1 MARLRWRQA
10 LPLLALLFA
19 LTNAQLSSIPD
30 LETATQTTATSDET
44 TAQTTQQTTARTTA
58 QDEQS
63 TQSTIPLTN
72 APELSTETTVSS
84 TRGLAAPTVTNTDA
98 AIHLTGIPTI
108 AGAGIP
114 TLVIPWTAG
123 APFMQ
128 QSSLPQGTFFIAVG
142 ATLAF
147 LGACVILWR
156 LMVAWSVNRSV
167 KRTAML
173 ASMSGPSEKGGRT
186 TSSYWGGSSGGG
198 YNRMASSGGPGG
210 KGGYYKDSAY
220 ESTVSLDNLTSAGKP
235 MKPHFR
241 DSAIE
246 RNSPSTGPPPANLFF
261 SPTAQAASQRDSSQ
275 HNMNRNSGYMP
286 SGYYASPSAQA
297 AGGNSNI
304 AIGGN
309 LAPGSYGN
317 TNRYSAT
324 SAPSPPASP
333 GLPPQ
338 TRSSYRQSVSR
349 DSMGMRAQS
358 RDGLRG
364 QSRDGL
370 RGQSRDGLRTQS
382 RDGLRARSRDGLG
395 SNRNSAYLYGQ
406 PSSSSLMVGGQ
417 SVSDLT
423 TAPNSRAPSAY
434 LEELFDNHGSGP
446 RERFQ

>member
-1 MARLRWRQA
+1 MARWL
-10 LPLLALLFA
+10 LTLFLLAPLA
-19 LTNAQLSSIPD
+19 INAQQLSDVPD
-30 LETATQTTATSDET
+30 LETATQTTATS
-44 TAQTTQQTTARTTA
+44 
-58 QDEQS
+58 
-63 TQSTIPLTN
+63 
-72 APELSTETTVSS
+72 TETTDGTTRQTTGRTTQDAQS
-84 TRGLAAPTVTNTDA
+84 TLALTNDPQTTTDA
-98 AIHLTGIPTI
+98 SSSDGALRTPTATLTEPAAHLTDAPTI

-114 TLVIPWTAG
+114 TLVVPWTAG

-128 QSSLPQGTFFIAVG
+128 KSTLPEGTFFIAVG

-147 LGACVILWR
+147 FGACVLLWR

-173 ASMSGPSEKGGRT
+173 ASMGGSSEKGGRT
-186 TSSYWGGSSGGG
+186 TSSYWGGSSGAG
-198 YNRMASSGGPGG
+198 YNRMTSSGGPGG
-210 KGGYYKDSAY
+210 KGGYYKDAGY
-220 ESTVSLDNLTSAGKP
+220 ESNVSLDNLTSAGKP

-241 DSAIE
+241 DSVVE
-246 RNSPSTGPPPANLFF
+246 RNGSGGAVPPPNLFF
-261 SPTAQAASQRDSSQ
+261 SPTAQAASHRDST
-275 HNMNRNSGYMP
+275 HNVNNRNSAYMP

-317 TNRYSAT
+317 TNRYSAA

-338 TRSSYRQSVSR
+338 TRSSYRQSASN
-349 DSMGMRAQS
+349 SRAQS

-370 RGQSRDGLRTQS
+370 RAQ
-382 RDGLRARSRDGLG
+382 SRDGLG
-395 SNRNSAYLYGQ
+395 SNRNSTYLYAQ

-423 TAPNSRAPSAY
+423 STAPSRAPSAY

-446 RERFQ
+446 RERF